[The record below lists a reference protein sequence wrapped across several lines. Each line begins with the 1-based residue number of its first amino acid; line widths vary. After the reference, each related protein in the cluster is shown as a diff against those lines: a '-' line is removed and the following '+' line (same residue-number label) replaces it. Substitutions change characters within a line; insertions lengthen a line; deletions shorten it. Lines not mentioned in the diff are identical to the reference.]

1 MRRLGACG
9 IGHVLGSCIVPAYAS
24 DNTGP
29 EFIVSVAA
37 FIVSV
42 ASAAFSYKQAEEA
55 KRSADEAKGSADQG
69 FKASAEGKIQAAVAK
84 VMKPFEPSKTE
95 KEVIKRPVMG
105 TISER
110 IKSWDEHAT
119 IIGGRYLA
127 GKSVAVE
134 EALRGVRGVFRFTIE
149 EADWKDRMCEE
160 LRVDDQ
166 GMFKAVMSHVREK
179 LKDFPDNLTKHP
191 ILLLEIPRY
200 TATPEGLTSVL
211 KDALGRNCPDL
222 FHGEGY
228 GVGQDRRRDSC
239 P

>member
-24 DNTGP
+24 DDTGP

-42 ASAAFSYKQAEEA
+42 ASAAFSYKQVEEA
-55 KRSADEAKGSADQG
+55 KRSADQG
-69 FKASAEGKIQAAVAK
+69 FKASAQGKIQAAVAK
-84 VMKPFEPSKTE
+84 VMKPFEPSKEE

-105 TISER
+105 TIKDR
-110 IKSWDEHAT
+110 IKSWKEHAT
-119 IIGGRYLA
+119 IIGGRFLS

-149 EADWKDRMCEE
+149 RADWKDRMCKE

-179 LKDFPDNLTKHP
+179 LKGLPDNLTKYP
-191 ILLLEIPRY
+191 ILLLEIPRT

-211 KDALGRNCPDL
+211 KDALGRNCRDL

>member
-42 ASAAFSYKQAEEA
+42 ASAAFSYKQVEEA
-55 KRSADEAKGSADQG
+55 KRSADEAKRSADQE
-69 FKASAEGKIQAAVAK
+69 FKASEEGKIQAAVAK

-95 KEVIKRPVMG
+95 KEVIKRPMMG

-119 IIGGRYLA
+119 IIGPIRKASGSRRSLA
-127 GKSVAVE
+127 RSARRISIHHRKSRLEGSNV
-134 EALRGVRGVFRFTIE
+134 
-149 EADWKDRMCEE
+149 
-160 LRVDDQ
+160 Q
-166 GMFKAVMSHVREK
+166 G
-179 LKDFPDNLTKHP
+179 
-191 ILLLEIPRY
+191 
-200 TATPEGLTSVL
+200 TASG
-211 KDALGRNCPDL
+211 
-222 FHGEGY
+222 
-228 GVGQDRRRDSC
+228 
-239 P
+239 